1 MESDRYNVDRANK
14 EKQARTL
21 SISQSHTTISTD
33 SWLAAATTIIFWA
46 SAFPGIRI
54 GLESYAPTSLA
65 LLRFLIASAVIGIY
79 AIRVRLP
86 LPPLTDI
93 PRLTAL
99 GFLGFTV
106 YHIGLSWGETEV
118 PAGTASFIISSET
131 IYMVILAS
139 LFLNEATNRTIWA
152 GIFTS
157 FIGVALIS
165 FSNGG
170 SFSLNPMALLVLM
183 AAISKAIFS
192 IWQKPLLQQYGA
204 LPVVAYTMWLGTA
217 LMLPFTP
224 QLVADIQTA
233 SIDSTVAII
242 YMGIF
247 PGAIAY
253 FGWGYML
260 SRLPASIVGSLIYL
274 IPVLATFLAWVWLG
288 EVPSFTAF
296 IGGVLVLAG
305 VLVVHRGR

>member
-1 MESDRYNVDRANK
+1 MH
-14 EKQARTL
+14 TL
-21 SISQSHTTISTD
+21 SIPQKHTTISAN
-33 SWLAAATTIIFWA
+33 SWLAAAATIIFWA

-54 GLESYAPTSLA
+54 GLESYAPASLA

-152 GIFTS
+152 GIITS
-157 FIGVALIS
+157 FVGIALIS
-165 FSNGG
+165 FSDGG
-170 SFSLNPMALLVLM
+170 SFTFNPMASLILA

-192 IWQKPLLQQYGA
+192 IWQKPLLKQYGA

-217 LMLPFTP
+217 LMLPFSP

-233 SIDSTVAII
+233 STDSTVAII

-260 SRLPASIVGSLIYL
+260 SRLPASVAGSLIYL
-274 IPVLATFLAWVWLG
+274 IPVLATLLAWVWLG
-288 EVPSFTAF
+288 EVPSITAF
-296 IGGVLVLAG
+296 VGGALVLVG
-305 VLVVHRGR
+305 VLVVNRGR

>member
-1 MESDRYNVDRANK
+1 M
-14 EKQARTL
+14 RTL
-21 SISQSHTTISTD
+21 PISQKHISISAD
-33 SWLAAATTIIFWA
+33 SSLAAAATIIFWA
-46 SAFPGIRI
+46 SAFTGIRI

-65 LLRFLIASAVIGIY
+65 LLRFLVASAVIGIY
-79 AIRVRLP
+79 AFKVRLP
-86 LPPLTDI
+86 LPPLTDL

-106 YHIGLSWGETEV
+106 YHIGLSWGETQV

-139 LFLNEATNRTIWA
+139 LFLKEPTNRTIWT

-157 FIGVALIS
+157 FTGVALIS
-165 FSNGG
+165 FSNGD
-170 SFSLNPMALLVLM
+170 SFSLNPMALLVLI

-192 IWQKPLLQQYGA
+192 IWQKPLLQRYGA

-217 LMLPFTP
+217 LMLPFFP

-233 SIDSTVAII
+233 SIDSTAAII

-260 SRLPASIVGSLIYL
+260 ARLPASIVGSFIYL

-288 EVPSFTAF
+288 EVPSITAF

>member
-1 MESDRYNVDRANK
+1 MR
-14 EKQARTL
+14 
-21 SISQSHTTISTD
+21 TISIPQNRISIGAD
-33 SWLAAATTIIFWA
+33 SWLAAAVTIIFWA

-65 LLRFLIASAVIGIY
+65 LLRFLVASAVIGVY
-79 AIRVRLP
+79 ALRVRLS
-86 LPPLTDI
+86 LPQFEDL
-93 PRLTAL
+93 PRLAAL

-106 YHIGLSWGETEV
+106 YHIGLSWGETQV

-131 IYMVILAS
+131 IYLVILAG
-139 LFLNEATNRTIWA
+139 LFLGEKTNRTIWA
-152 GIFTS
+152 GIMVS

-165 FSNGG
+165 FSDGG
-170 SFSLNPMALLVLM
+170 TISLNPMALIILI
-183 AAISKAIFS
+183 AAVSKAIFS

-204 LPVVAYTMWLGTA
+204 LPVVTYTMWLGTA

-224 QLVADIQTA
+224 QLITDIQTA
-233 SIDSTVAII
+233 SVNSTLAII

-274 IPVLATFLAWVWLG
+274 IPVLATSLAWVLLG
-288 EVPSFTAF
+288 EIPSVMAF
-296 IGGVLVLAG
+296 AGGALVLTG
-305 VLVVHRGR
+305 VVIVNRGR